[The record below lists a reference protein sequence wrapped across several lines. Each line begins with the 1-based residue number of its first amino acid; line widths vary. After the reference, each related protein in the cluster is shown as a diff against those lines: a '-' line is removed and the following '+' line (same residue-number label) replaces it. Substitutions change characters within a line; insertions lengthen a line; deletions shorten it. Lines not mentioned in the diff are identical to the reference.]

1 MLQALEETSK
11 KSYGLYGKGLAA
23 VVLGAHI
30 VMRSQDHTRHLA
42 SLREFL
48 AKIRTWAETE
58 LLTVEKLDEFVK
70 YIDTHLGG

>member
-11 KSYGLYGKGLAA
+11 KSYGLDDKGLAA
-23 VVLGAHI
+23 VVSGDHI

-48 AKIRTWAETE
+48 AKIRTWAQTE
-58 LLTVEKLDEFVK
+58 LLTVEKMDEFMK